1 VSQGNHSSRW
11 ISGSESGL
19 DAWTIEHVAETGSTN
34 DDLMARARSGAP
46 DRLVLVADHQTA
58 GRGRLDRRWESPRGA
73 NVLMSMLFRRERTGD
88 PARMTRVVA
97 IAAARAARAISG
109 VDVRLKWP
117 NDLVVGAAKVAGVLA
132 QASPADGCVVV
143 GMGMNVGW
151 APPEGAALNALAGT
165 TIDRARIVAEICRHV
180 DVVARL
186 SPHELA
192 AEHRR
197 TLDTIGELVRVTF
210 ADASECV
217 GTARDVDEDG
227 HLIVDDGTSMRV
239 IDVGDVVH
247 LRRVT

>member
-1 VSQGNHSSRW
+1 
-11 ISGSESGL
+11 
-19 DAWTIEHVAETGSTN
+19 
-34 DDLMARARSGAP
+34 
-46 DRLVLVADHQTA
+46 
-58 GRGRLDRRWESPRGA
+58 
-73 NVLMSMLFRRERTGD
+73 
-88 PARMTRVVA
+88 
-97 IAAARAARAISG
+97 
-109 VDVRLKWP
+109 
-117 NDLVVGAAKVAGVLA
+117 
-132 QASPADGCVVV
+132 
-143 GMGMNVGW
+143 MGMNVGW

-165 TIDRARIVAEICRHV
+165 AIDRARLVAEICRHV

-197 TLDTIGELVRVTF
+197 TLDTIGELVRLTF

>member
-1 VSQGNHSSRW
+1 MSQGNHSSRW

-19 DAWTIEHVAETGSTN
+19 DAWTIEHVVETGSTN
-34 DDLMARARSGAP
+34 DDLMERARSGAP

-88 PARMTRVVA
+88 LARMTRVVA
-97 IAAARAARAISG
+97 IAAARAAHAVSG

-117 NDLVVGAAKVAGVLA
+117 NDLVVG
-132 QASPADGCVVV
+132 
-143 GMGMNVGW
+143 
-151 APPEGAALNALAGT
+151 EF
-165 TIDRARIVAEICRHV
+165 
-180 DVVARL
+180 
-186 SPHELA
+186 
-192 AEHRR
+192 
-197 TLDTIGELVRVTF
+197 VRVTF

-217 GTARDVDEDG
+217 GTARDVDEHG
-227 HLIVDDGTSMRV
+227 HLIVDDGIAMRV

>member
-1 VSQGNHSSRW
+1 VSHGNHSSGW
-11 ISGSESGL
+11 ISRSESGL

-34 DDLMARARSGAP
+34 DDLMDRARSGAS

-73 NVLMSMLFRRERTGD
+73 NVLMSILFRREQSGD
-88 PARMTRVVA
+88 LARMTRVVA
-97 IAAARAARAISG
+97 LAAARAAREISG
-109 VDVRLKWP
+109 VEVRLKWP
-117 NDLVVGAAKVAGVLA
+117 NDLVVGDAKVAGVLA
-132 QASPADGCVVV
+132 QASPVLGCVVV

-165 TIDRARIVAEICRHV
+165 AIDRARLVAEICRQI
-180 DVVARL
+180 DAVARF

-192 AEHRR
+192 TEHRR
-197 TLDTIGELVRVTF
+197 ALGTIDELVRVTF

-227 HLIVDDGTSMRV
+227 RLIVDDGTSLRV